1 MTDRKRG
8 RRGRGEGSI
17 TRRSDGRWEARI
29 SLPGGR
35 RCFYGRTR
43 EEVTRKLRAAQR
55 AVDDGLPVPS
65 ERETVASFFGAWLT
79 GAKST
84 LRLSTWTTYE
94 QYVRLHLLPTLGR
107 VRVAHLRPQQLQL
120 LYQERLALGLS
131 AMTVRHLHA
140 IIHRGLAQAVRWGVA
155 GRNVADLV
163 DPPRQGR
170 QSLDVLTA
178 AEVANLL
185 AAARGDRLEALYVLA
200 VTTGM
205 RRGELLALRW
215 REVDLDRGVLA
226 VTGSLQRVG
235 GQLSIGE
242 PKTTSSRRQVVLSQ
256 AAVRA
261 LRAHRVLQAEHQ
273 LGALHWEDLDLV
285 FTNEI
290 GRPIEPGNLL
300 RRSYWPLLERAGLR
314 RVRFHDLRHTAATL
328 LLSRGVHAKVA
339 SEMLGHST
347 IGITLDLYSHVSEA
361 MQRDAAS
368 AMDAILGGGD
378 VDGRKG
384 PTG

>member
-1 MTDRKRG
+1 V
-8 RRGRGEGSI
+8 
-17 TRRSDGRWEARI
+17 
-29 SLPGGR
+29 SLPDGR

-55 AVDDGLPVPS
+55 ALDDGLPVPS
-65 ERETVASFFGAWLT
+65 EQETVATFFTAWLA
-79 GAKST
+79 GARST

-107 VRVAHLRPQQLQL
+107 VRVARLRPQQLQL
-120 LYQERLALGLS
+120 LYQERLAAGLS
-131 AMTVRHLHA
+131 PLTVRHLHA
-140 IIHRGLAQAVRWGVA
+140 IVHRGLGQAVRWGVA

-163 DPPRQGR
+163 DPPRQR
-170 QSLDVLTA
+170 RYTLDVLTA
-178 AEVANLL
+178 AEVVALL
-185 AAARGDRLEALYVLA
+185 DVARGDRLEALYVLA

-215 REVDLDRGVLA
+215 RDVDLDRGVLA

-235 GQLSIGE
+235 GQLVIGE
-242 PKTTSSRRQVVLSQ
+242 PKTASSRRRVVLAQ

-261 LRAHRVLQAEHQ
+261 LRSHRLLQAKQ
-273 LGALHWEDLDLV
+273 RLGALHWEDHDLV

-290 GRPIEPGNLL
+290 GRPTEPGNLL
-300 RRSYWPLLERAGLR
+300 RRSFWPLLERAGLR

-361 MQRDAAS
+361 MQREAAS
-368 AMDAILGGGD
+368 AMDAILGEGD
-378 VDGRKG
+378 ASGVSGDRI
-384 PTG
+384 